1 MLFTCIVIFFIKD
14 TLFSLKFQMSKFI
27 FLYIFCFQLILCKN
41 PNPRGL
47 TIFQVCFFCLA
58 LNIYIFEVLICLPI
72 KMYGSTLR
80 GLFKF
85 TQLGFYSA
93 LPSGFGSFF
102 P

>member
-47 TIFQVCFFCLA
+47 TIFQVCFFWVHDLRLAIESCL
-58 LNIYIFEVLICLPI
+58 
-72 KMYGSTLR
+72 S
-80 GLFKF
+80 
-85 TQLGFYSA
+85 
-93 LPSGFGSFF
+93 
-102 P
+102 